1 MPFLFM
7 TLLKNGN
14 ANQIAQGDVVQ
25 STGVLIFRYGPEE
38 WTFIVVLVF
47 ILSILSIHVS
57 LGF

>member
-47 ILSILSIHVS
+47 ILSIQVS
-57 LGF
+57 LGL